1 MRATYCV
8 WYASAG
14 CISDSEYPEFVGTL
28 NECEQWIVDNAE
40 DYVRPYVT
48 HDLYSLSV
56 GEWEVDDD
64 E

>member
-1 MRATYCV
+1 MRTTYCV

-14 CISDSEYPEFVGTL
+14 CLPDSEYPEFVVTL

-40 DYVRPYVT
+40 DYVRPDVV

-56 GEWEVDDD
+56 GEWEVAS
-64 E
+64 